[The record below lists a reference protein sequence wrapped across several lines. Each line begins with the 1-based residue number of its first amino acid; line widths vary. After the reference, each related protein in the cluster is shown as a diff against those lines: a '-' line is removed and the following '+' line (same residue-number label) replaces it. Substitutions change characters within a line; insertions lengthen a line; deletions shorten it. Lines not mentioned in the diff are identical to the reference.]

1 MILKNQKQRR
11 FMESS
16 FKALISNNLVN
27 KVTGIEYFLIL
38 LGILFYSDLFIFLT
52 SGENIA
58 TLKLSSL
65 ADTTKQLT
73 LLNIFQYLVYLTLLY
88 AILSIAFL
96 FIYETGNSLLS
107 KKSNKFIS
115 NNLSELKN
123 VSIAQNHNVGYEYYL
138 KQLAEV
144 STIKLQKRII
154 FVNIVLVLTDFVV
167 SFMYPDKIHLLNV
180 LSFHDGTFDSAL
192 VKFVDIILMGL
203 LVALFVFVK
212 HIPTHENNVIVD
224 EELLTHINKKEWLN
238 EISLGLVNKDDLLTN
253 LQVILIDRIIF
264 SNNISF
270 EKIQSDKKLKEALE
284 YCEHFQLVYYHQ
296 SDKKIILTPKGEY
309 FEKYVLDIDPFK
321 KPE

>member
-1 MILKNQKQRR
+1 
-11 FMESS
+11 
-16 FKALISNNLVN
+16 
-27 KVTGIEYFLIL
+27 
-38 LGILFYSDLFIFLT
+38 
-52 SGENIA
+52 
-58 TLKLSSL
+58 
-65 ADTTKQLT
+65 
-73 LLNIFQYLVYLTLLY
+73 LY